1 MDADLIMTN
10 SWKERILAR
19 VCSGAMAAFRK
30 TPIRFTPD
38 DLRNL
43 RLSFSQFGED
53 LVIADHL
60 LNRRESTKGIYIDA
74 GCFDPFKFSNT
85 RLLSF
90 LGWRGINIDA
100 AEDVIEKFKV
110 HRPEDYNVCAAL
122 SDKETEMALLGDE
135 GAASRRLAFPDGKL
149 PGSLVKTTTL
159 ARVLAGSPFT
169 DRPVDLLDIDCEMH
183 DLEVFKG
190 FPFDKVRP
198 LIICIEAH
206 SEAELADLHGELD
219 QREYAKLGT
228 RGPTHIYRD
237 IHSFPKN
244 QSAFVELTEL

>member
-1 MDADLIMTN
+1 MNPA
-10 SWKERILAR
+10 WKEKILAR
-19 VCSGAMAAFRK
+19 LCSGAMSAFRK
-30 TPIRFTPD
+30 TPLRFAPS

-43 RLSFSQFGED
+43 KISFSQFGED
-53 LVIADHL
+53 LLIADHL
-60 LNRRESTKGIYIDA
+60 TNRRDHSRGIYIDA

-100 AEDVIEKFKV
+100 AEDVIEKFKI

-122 SDKETEMALLGDE
+122 SDKEIEMVLLGDE
-135 GAASRRLAFPDGKL
+135 GAASRRLVSSEGNL
-149 PGSLVKTTTL
+149 PGALVKTTTL
-159 ARVLAGSPFT
+159 ARVLAGSPFA

-206 SEAELADLHGELD
+206 REAELAELHGELD

-237 IHSFPKN
+237 IHSFPTN
-244 QSAFVELTEL
+244 QPAFVKLTEL